1 MANFNQCRRR
11 IAKYP
16 ENSKRNGVK
25 TKKTPIIVSKFK
37 MITCMNLVWQNERD
51 LKQKIPRIK
60 ETVLAHVE
68 NAPETPSKKA
78 MLKSTQISPKN

>member
-1 MANFNQCRRR
+1 
-11 IAKYP
+11 
-16 ENSKRNGVK
+16 
-25 TKKTPIIVSKFK
+25 

-51 LKQKIPRIK
+51 LKQKIPRMK
-60 ETVLAHVE
+60 GTVLAHAK